1 MVCKYVYDRLLFELI
16 FSLDFYKE
24 FFRELGFM
32 VLVIKDLK
40 EYLNKSYELLF
51 QLVLVKYLELSVVY
65 DQMCKV
71 IKIN

>member
-40 EYLNKSYELLF
+40 EYLYKSYELLF
-51 QLVLVKYLELSVVY
+51 
-65 DQMCKV
+65 
-71 IKIN
+71 